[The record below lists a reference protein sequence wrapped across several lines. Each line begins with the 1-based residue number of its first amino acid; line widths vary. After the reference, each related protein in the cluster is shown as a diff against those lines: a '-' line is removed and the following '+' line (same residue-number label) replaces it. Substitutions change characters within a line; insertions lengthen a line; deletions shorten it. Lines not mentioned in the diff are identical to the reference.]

1 MHPAFVIT
9 ALLVCSGLA
18 GVIGYMVRG
27 WQEESRRY
35 GDGKSDAKTARSA
48 GREPSRGRAPIRF
61 ARTTRAAD
69 RSRRGGAAGSGSAS
83 GSEGPALDPW
93 RGEGRLVLLVDDR
106 IEVLSL
112 HSSYLHQHG
121 YDIITAGDGEAALE
135 LARSHNPAVIIL
147 DHSMPHRT
155 GVEVARELKR
165 DTATRHI
172 PIVLMTAH
180 SFGAVGMAAREAGC
194 DSFLAKPVEPSRML
208 REVAALTGALR
219 RAGD

>member
-1 MHPAFVIT
+1 MHPTFVIT
-9 ALLVCSGLA
+9 ALLVCTGL
-18 GVIGYMVRG
+18 GSVIGYMVRG
-27 WQEESRRY
+27 WREENRRY
-35 GDGKSDAKTARSA
+35 GEVQSDVEAARA
-48 GREPSRGRAPIRF
+48 TGREPSRSRDPVRF

-69 RSRRGGAAGSGSAS
+69 RSRRGGEGSAEP
-83 GSEGPALDPW
+83 GLDPW
-93 RGEGRLVLLVDDR
+93 RGEGRMVLLVDDR

-112 HSSYLHQHG
+112 HSAYLHQHG

-135 LARSHNPAVIIL
+135 LARSHDPAVIIL
-147 DHSMPHRT
+147 DPSMPRRT

-165 DTATRHI
+165 DPATRHI

-180 SFGAVGMAAREAGC
+180 SFGAVGVAAREAGC

-219 RAGD
+219 RPGD